1 MVEKAAI
8 AIEEREMPASGVS
21 AVSGV
26 DRVCIPR
33 NVQDRFD
40 YRK

>member
-1 MVEKAAI
+1 MVENAAI
-8 AIEEREMPASGVS
+8 AIEAREMAGSGAS

-26 DRVCIPR
+26 DRVCIR
-33 NVQDRFD
+33 RKVQDRFD